1 MIYFYFFLGAS
12 KQFFG
17 VIAEKGNTLYNVLSD
32 IISILSNP
40 EDMTIESHFQ
50 EIMKYLYIIY

>member
-1 MIYFYFFLGAS
+1 MFLDTA

-32 IISILSNP
+32 IISILTNP
-40 EDMTIESHFQ
+40 EDMIEENDFQ
-50 EIMKYLYIIY
+50 EIMKYLNNIH